1 MKEELHYGYKKII
14 YENGDVKYFNI
25 AGETKTYK
33 EITKKE
39 AAILESKVLARLKA
53 IREKNLED
61 REESIERAAKSN
73 KRKNEDRNC

>member
-1 MKEELHYGYKKII
+1 MKEELHYGYKKVI
-14 YENGDVKYFNI
+14 YEDGTVKYYNI
-25 AGETKTYK
+25 AGETKNYK

-61 REESIERAAKSN
+61 REDSIERAAKSN
-73 KRKNEDRNC
+73 NRKKNE